1 MLINKIFK
9 RIFGLILSY
18 WSHEKYAKHIGVKM
32 GDDVH
37 IYGNPIG
44 MFSTEP
50 WCITL
55 GNHVHITREVL
66 FITHDRRNTVI

>member
-37 IYGNPIG
+37 IYGNP
-44 MFSTEP
+44 MECLAQS
-50 WCITL
+50 L
-55 GNHVHITREVL
+55 GVL
-66 FITHDRRNTVI
+66 L